1 MALPPN
7 SGALY
12 NGRPILAE
20 YARVEVAW
28 TNADFDQEEI
38 DIPMNDG
45 GRLLGSTL
53 GLVVLWNKADIV
65 LEMRMPST

>member
-1 MALPPN
+1 
-7 SGALY
+7 
-12 NGRPILAE
+12 
-20 YARVEVAW
+20 VEVAW
-28 TNADFDQEEI
+28 TNADFNQEEI

-45 GRLLGSTL
+45 GRLLDSTL